1 MQNSMISVNFLN
13 RNTVKWDFF
22 TNVVVAVDGIIS
34 ECICNVWSECK
45 FFLKWMR
52 KRNWNRNRK
61 KKPKVKPCQHQL
73 TKDIFVDS
81 CCVFFL
87 LFLFEC
93 RLSDGLFLCNRK
105 CAVRNCVSYMHCNVC
120 GTMCM
125 SVSFVLKFTSLMDNN
140 GIDSIFK
147 LLKPFSQ
154 WTTDKHIR
162 NNAYYYM

>member
-34 ECICNVWSECK
+34 ECICNVWSECN

-81 CCVFFL
+81 CCVFFFSFCL
-87 LFLFEC
+87 NVDCPMAYFCVIENALCEIVCLIC
-93 RLSDGLFLCNRK
+93 TVMCVIQCVWAWVLSWNSHRWWITMESTQFS
-105 CAVRNCVSYMHCNVC
+105 NC
-120 GTMCM
+120 
-125 SVSFVLKFTSLMDNN
+125 
-140 GIDSIFK
+140 
-147 LLKPFSQ
+147 
-154 WTTDKHIR
+154 
-162 NNAYYYM
+162 